1 MMGRSASRK
10 DTSVGLSAMAGS
22 EPMTREH
29 SAGAPQMHARHAAI
43 CFALAAA
50 VYLAL
55 ALFVFA
61 PVLRAPSVLLP
72 YIALVDSSVKGQHLV
87 QLDHYDEAMVVSV
100 VAHNAGT
107 LVSHPSQL
115 FGDAHC
121 YPMPQGYTLGEHMFG
136 LGLLAATPWAFTHDP
151 ILSFNVALVLTL
163 WIPGLAMYALS
174 LHFTRSAPA
183 AFVAGLLFELA
194 PRRLAD
200 PSHPFGHGDLYAP
213 LALLFLHLLFSR
225 GRWRD
230 AAGLAVFTTLTL
242 GESIYPLAAIA
253 ILVLVYLP
261 YVVVR
266 HRSRLRQVLPK
277 LVACAAWILGAAWL
291 VFGPYLHTR
300 ATWDLLSGR
309 NPVMLTLASYRPGWL
324 EFPGFVLL
332 ALVLV
337 GLLDRLRGA
346 RTVERED
353 PRLAYFA
360 GAVLMIGAT
369 IGTWWIPVVNVSF
382 PSPLVLAQRW
392 LPGLDAIRSLP
403 GIGIG
408 AGLPLAFVA
417 GYGALVLVE
426 RVPRALVFV
435 VPAVVSALLLANEF
449 VPLLARS
456 SFGVPSLAMSTFVAR
471 PPEEDIALLRTTAQ
485 GALLDLPF
493 FADGVR
499 RLMMANDL
507 LRASYSPRPTAA
519 CYDSFVSPVQAQIAD
534 LAAALPER
542 GAAEALH
549 ALGFGTVLLEKAQ
562 FMAADRQRIYD
573 AVGQQPADQR
583 RMEQI
588 GSTQQLN
595 AYRLSSPMPVKHD
608 FAALAPEAGAA
619 PAVQLAPRGG
629 DVDCTLRNT
638 SDATFRHPDPIAPS
652 DLIVRW
658 TDASGALALEQ
669 RTRALLP
676 VAIGAGSAG
685 SFGLQL
691 VPPPAAGDYTVGVAR
706 AAAPDAPLCSLRVV
720 VAAGVA
726 PTAPDRGHD

>member
-1 MMGRSASRK
+1 MLSRTRRFWKK
-10 DTSVGLSAMAGS
+10 DAIGVQSAMPGC
-22 EPMTREH
+22 EPTTRERL
-29 SAGAPQMHARHAAI
+29 ARAPAYLRHATV
-43 CFALAAA
+43 CCALAAA

-61 PVLRAPSVLLP
+61 PALRAPSVLLP
-72 YIALVDSSVKGQHLV
+72 YLPMVDRSVKGQHLV

-100 VAHNAGT
+100 VAHNAAT
-107 LVSHPSQL
+107 LVSRPWQL

-151 ILSFNVALVLTL
+151 IFSFNVALVLTL
-163 WIPGLAMYALS
+163 WIPGLTMYALS
-174 LHFTRSAPA
+174 WHFTRNASA

-230 AAGLAVFTTLTL
+230 AVGLAVFTTLTL
-242 GESIYPLAAIA
+242 AESIYPLAAVA

-266 HRSRLRQVLPK
+266 HRSRLRLVLPK
-277 LVACAAWILGAAWL
+277 LVASAAWILGAAWL

-300 ATWDLLSGR
+300 ATWDLLGGR
-309 NPVMLTLASYRPGWL
+309 DPLLLTLGNYRPGRL

-346 RTVERED
+346 RTVEHED
-353 PRLAYFA
+353 PRIAYFA
-360 GAVLMIGAT
+360 SAVLMVTVTIGA
-369 IGTWWIPVVNVSF
+369 WWIPILNVYVA
-382 PSPLVLAQRW
+382 SPLLLARQL
-392 LPGLDAIRSLP
+392 LPGLDAIRSLQA
-403 GIGIG
+403 IAIG
-408 AGLPLAFVA
+408 ASLPLAFVA

-426 RVPRALVFV
+426 RGPRSLVFV
-435 VPAVVSALLLANEF
+435 VPAVVSALLLVNEF
-449 VPLLARS
+449 LPLLALQ
-456 SFGVPSLAMSTFVAR
+456 SFGVPSLAMSTFAAR
-471 PPEEDIALLRTTAQ
+471 PPEEDIALVRNTAQ

-493 FADGVR
+493 FASGVR
-499 RLMMANDL
+499 RLAMADDL

-519 CYDSFVSPVQAQIAD
+519 CYDSFVSPVQAQIED
-534 LAAALPER
+534 LAVALPDR

-562 FMAADRQRIYD
+562 FMAADRKRIYD
-573 AVGQQPADQR
+573 AVRQQPADQR

-595 AYRLSSPMPVKHD
+595 SYRLTSPVPVEHD
-608 FAALAPEAGAA
+608 FAALAPEAGAE
-619 PAVQLAPRGG
+619 PAVQLTPSGG
-629 DVDCTLRNT
+629 DVDCSVRNA

-652 DLIVRW
+652 DLVVRW
-658 TDASGALALEQ
+658 TDPSGAVALEQ

-676 VAIGAGSAG
+676 IAIGARSAG
-685 SFGLQL
+685 RFGLSL
-691 VPPPAAGDYTVGVAR
+691 VPPAAAGDYTIGVAR
-706 AAAPDAPLCSLRVV
+706 AGDPDALLCTRHVVV
-720 VAAGVA
+720 VAPAA
-726 PTAPDRGHD
+726 PPDQGHD